1 MNLKKIYHFFIFLI
15 LCFTSTSCLI
25 EIPLKSI
32 EVKDVIKY
40 SDITIKKEEDSKDN
54 NFNQI
59 SFIDEGSTKISPS
72 RLYLAT
78 IKISSNE
85 QPFNLVLDTGSPY
98 LWVAKQGSKN
108 KGEKKTISNY
118 FEPTSNSVNT
128 NTPFKMEYGTG
139 SCSGTYYKD
148 TIKYINN
155 KNFQFQ
161 FGVATETDFTVEN
174 ADGIIGLSHYYS
186 DKSTS
191 FIHRL
196 YEEGI
201 TNSKKFSFKFGDNI
215 STGQM
220 GKLFLGRHDD
230 FSSSDTVKCPLI
242 NAKTSLNIF
251 WTCNLSKFG
260 LKNSKYEKYS
270 SQNFNVIFD
279 TGTNVIILPLEYL
292 REFEGELK
300 NFECEHYQDDK
311 KNYQLKCKKNNLP
324 DFRFEINGN
333 VLTVPHQYSFYDVGQ
348 YSYSR
353 IIFKKYDYYIIGS
366 PFFFAFHTL
375 FDEEEGNLYFHPEN
389 IKYLEIG
396 NGNNSFTAADV
407 AAIVVVIIVILLLAY
422 IIYYFIKWKRA
433 KNALEESFPRSD
445 YVFYNS

>member
-1 MNLKKIYHFFIFLI
+1 MNIIRNKNFLILLI
-15 LCFTSTSCLI
+15 LCFTSICCII

-32 EVKDVIKY
+32 EIKDVAKYKDIKM
-40 SDITIKKEEDSKDN
+40 KEVEDSKEN
-54 NFNQI
+54 NNYNQI
-59 SFIDEGSTKISPS
+59 SLIDEGSTKISPS

-98 LWVAKQGSKN
+98 LWVPKTGSSD
-108 KGEKKTISNY
+108 KTKISHH
-118 FEPTSNSVNT
+118 FEPTSSSVNT
-128 NTPFKMEYGTG
+128 NSPFKMIYGTG

-155 KNFQFQ
+155 KKFQFI
-161 FGVATETDFTVEN
+161 FGVATVTDFSVEG

-215 STGQM
+215 STGQA
-220 GKLFLGRHDD
+220 GKLIIGKHND

-242 NAKTSLNIF
+242 NSKTSLNMF
-251 WTCNLSKFG
+251 WMCNLSKFG
-260 LKNSKYEKYS
+260 LKNSKYEKNS

-292 REFEGELK
+292 KEIEGELK
-300 NFECEHYQDDK
+300 NFECEKYQDDK
-311 KNYQLKCKKNNLP
+311 KNYQLKCKNSNSLP

-333 VLTVPHQYSFYDVGQ
+333 VLTVPHQYSFYSVNSQ

-353 IIFKKYDYYIIGS
+353 IIFKKFDYYIIGS

-375 FDEEEGNLYFHPEN
+375 FDEEGGNLYFHPEN

-396 NGNNSFTAADV
+396 NGINTFTAADL
-407 AAIVVVIIVILLLAY
+407 AAIIVVIIVILGLAY

-433 KNALEESFPRSD
+433 KKALEDAIPQSD
-445 YVFYNS
+445 YVFYNN

>member
-1 MNLKKIYHFFIFLI
+1 M
-15 LCFTSTSCLI
+15 
-25 EIPLKSI
+25 
-32 EVKDVIKY
+32 
-40 SDITIKKEEDSKDN
+40 
-54 NFNQI
+54 
-59 SFIDEGSTKISPS
+59 
-72 RLYLAT
+72 
-78 IKISSNE
+78 
-85 QPFNLVLDTGSPY
+85 LDTGSPY

-108 KGEKKTISNY
+108 KAEKKTISNY

-128 NTPFKMEYGTG
+128 NSPFKMEYGTG

-155 KNFQFQ
+155 KKFQFK

-215 STGQM
+215 SSGQM
-220 GKLFLGRHDD
+220 GKLFLGKHDD

-242 NAKTSLNIF
+242 NYKTSLNIF
-251 WTCNLSKFG
+251 WSCNLSKFG
-260 LKNSKYEKYS
+260 LKNSKYEINS
-270 SQNFNVIFD
+270 SQKFNVIFD

-292 REFEGELK
+292 KEIEGELK
-300 NFECEHYQDDK
+300 NFECEKYQDDK
-311 KNYQLKCKKNNLP
+311 KNYQLICKKSNSLP

-333 VLTVPHQYSFYDVGQ
+333 ILTVPHQYSFYSVNQ

-396 NGNNSFTAADV
+396 NGNSTFTAADL
-407 AAIVVVIIVILLLAY
+407 AAIIVVIIVILGLAY

-433 KNALEESFPRSD
+433 KNALEEAFPRSD
-445 YVFYNS
+445 YVFYNN